1 MIQTENLHLVAVL
14 FPYSRPIVYFSSI
27 FAKTALHKIPIAE
40 QWQLVFAAIALI
52 GIVAWWWWRKPASKT
67 HTTFLEDALQLVD
80 AGILIT
86 DSTGIIIWSNP
97 AAAQLLEIPQ
107 SQLPGQ
113 TAFNSNW
120 QLLQQ
125 NNTLLAANQCFTK
138 ALTSGESVCDIVGI
152 PNNSAVKWL
161 QISITPQR
169 DNTGNLR
176 QLICTLKDITKPLEL
191 ENKLQESQ
199 QQLLSLETTGTEIVK
214 RLITALQNSQD
225 KFQQIAVNLPAVIY
239 QMSWQGGENIAF
251 KFVSGDCY
259 ELCELEPTEILANC
273 NSFMELLHPDDLI
286 SWQEAISDAA
296 NSLQLWK
303 WEGRLITASGQLKW
317 FKAIFQPQPCLG
329 SEIIWDGLFIDI
341 SDQKKAETAFTKQ
354 EQKLALHFQ
363 QTPLAVIEWS
373 LAFEVTEWNPAAERI
388 FGYTRTE
395 ALGQAA
401 ADLIA
406 PEIVKPELNKLWAKM
421 LTNQGWTRNTNEN
434 ITKDGQ
440 IIICEWYNTPLV
452 DETGNLIGV
461 ASLVQDITERKL
473 AEEALRESEAR
484 FRATFEQTAVGVAL
498 VALDG
503 QFLRANQRYCDIV
516 GYSQEELLTIG
527 FYEISH
533 PEDVQITTEAVRWMR
548 LGEMPLDSIQ
558 KRYIRKNGTVVWVN
572 LTLSLVK
579 EKSGEPK
586 YFIAAIVDISRRQ
599 KAEEELR
606 ESQERFRAIAEV
618 TPIPILITSLEDNS
632 LMYANPAL
640 AEALGISLPEMQQQ
654 EIIDFYE
661 NPADRETVLAKFKKD
676 GFVRAQEIRAV
687 KVNGTYFWISLS
699 LQPLKFNGKSALLS
713 AFYDITDRK
722 RASAL
727 LLERSRLSTLAAEIG
742 VALIQSST
750 LPEILH
756 RCTEVME
763 LCLDLSFAGIWT
775 FNKTANLLELQSFT
789 GEQPA
794 TAEFSD
800 RIALGFSMIG
810 FIAQNRQSYITPESS
825 KISNDSSVSSWD
837 DPATFLAGYPLIVE
851 DRLVGV
857 MAILSLVPYSE
868 AARSTLSWVAN
879 ALAVAIDR
887 AWVRQELLS
896 GREALLF
903 QLASQ
908 IRTSLE
914 LNTILETAVHKIRSL
929 LNIDRC
935 VFIWYTFTAKTD
947 ALEIVMEAKNAD
959 LETVMG
965 VYDAK
970 VAGSVLPNLSNL
982 EILRVDNAKT
992 EKNRVLRRFSRRL
1005 GCNSVLALP
1014 IQTRLATS
1022 GGMGSSFAIGI
1033 VGCVHYSGVRP
1044 WSDSEVELL
1053 TAVTAQLAIAID
1065 QAELYA
1071 QSVNAASVAQAKA
1084 EQLASALQELKTT
1097 QAQLIQTEKMSS
1109 LGQLVAGVA
1118 HEINNPI
1125 NFIYANLS
1133 YLEVYSKDLLG
1144 LVEIYQKEVGAPSKT
1159 IQEKLEAMDFEFLGE
1174 DLGKIL
1180 SSMQVGAE
1188 RIRQIVL
1195 SLRNFSRLDEAA
1207 MKFVDLHEGIDNTLL
1222 ILQSRFKPAKH
1233 PGIEVVKEY
1242 GSLPKVE
1249 CYAGQL
1255 NQVFLNIF
1263 SNAIDALELLP
1274 KAGVITV
1281 RTELKQSN
1289 SSVVIR
1295 IIDNGAGMPDAVKLR
1310 IFDPFFTTKP
1320 VGKGTGLGLSIC
1332 YQIVVGQHKG
1342 VLECFTEQGKGTEFC
1357 IEIPIRQR

>member
-1 MIQTENLHLVAVL
+1 MIPTENLHLVAVL
-14 FPYSRPIVYFSSI
+14 FPNSCSIVYFWTI
-27 FAKTALHKIPIAE
+27 FAHTVPVTE
-40 QWQLVFAAIALI
+40 QWQLVLVVIAPI
-52 GIVAWWWWRKPASKT
+52 GLLAWWWSRKLTSPTARLGVS
-67 HTTFLEDALQLVD
+67 LEKALQLVD

-86 DSTGIIIWSNP
+86 DLTGTIVWCNA

-107 SQLPGQ
+107 SQLHGQ
-113 TAFNSNW
+113 KAFNSNW
-120 QLLQQ
+120 QLLQE
-125 NNTLLAANQCFTK
+125 NGTLFRESELILTK
-138 ALTSGESVCDIVGI
+138 AIKNSGLTCNVGI
-152 PNNSAVKWL
+152 PSTFAVKWL
-161 QISITPQR
+161 QINITPQQ
-169 DNTGNLR
+169 NNLI
-176 QLICTLKDITKPLEL
+176 ICSLKDITKHLEI
-191 ENKLQESQ
+191 EIKLRQSQ
-199 QQLLSLETTGTEIVK
+199 QQSLLIETTNNDIFQ
-214 RLITALQNSQD
+214 RLITALQNSQCR
-225 KFQQIAVNLPAVIY
+225 FQQLTGNLPAVIY
-239 QMSWQGGENIAF
+239 QISWQADGKISF
-251 KFVSGDCY
+251 KFVSGQCY
-259 ELCELEPTEILANC
+259 EFWELEPAEILDNY
-273 NSFMELLHPDDLI
+273 NNFIELLHPDDRN
-286 SWQEAISDAA
+286 SWEQAISDAP
-296 NSLQLWK
+296 NTPELWK
-303 WEGRLITASGQLKW
+303 WEGRLITPSGQLKW
-317 FKAIFQPQPCLG
+317 FKAICQPRV
-329 SEIIWDGLFIDI
+329 SSTVEIILEGLFIDI
-341 SDQKKAETAFTKQ
+341 SDQKKAETALTKQ
-354 EQKLALHFQ
+354 KQKLALHFQ

-373 LAFEVTEWNPAAERI
+373 LAFEVTDWNPAAEQI
-388 FGYTRTE
+388 FGYSRTE
-395 ALGQAA
+395 ALGQSA

-406 PEIVKPELNKLWAKM
+406 PEIVKPELNKMWAKL
-421 LTNQGWTRNTNEN
+421 LTSQGWSRSTNEN
-434 ITKDGQ
+434 ITKEGR

-461 ASLVQDITERKL
+461 VSLAQDITERKL

-503 QFLRANQRYCDIV
+503 QFLRANQRYCEIV
-516 GYSQEELLTIG
+516 GYSQEELLTIR
-527 FYEISH
+527 FYDISYL
-533 PEDVQITTEAVRWMR
+533 EDVQITTEAVRRMR
-548 LGEMPLDSIQ
+548 LGEMPVDSIQ
-558 KRYIRKNGTVVWVN
+558 KRYIRKDGTLVWVN
-572 LTLSLVK
+572 LTLSCVR
-579 EKSGEPK
+579 EESGEPK

-599 KAEEELR
+599 KAEEALR

-618 TPIPILITSLEDNS
+618 TPIPILITRLEDDS
-632 LMYANPAL
+632 LLYANPAL
-640 AEALGISLPEMQQQ
+640 AEALGLSWQEMQQQ
-654 EIIDFYE
+654 KTINFYE
-661 NPADRETVLAKFKKD
+661 NPTDRENVLAKFKKD
-676 GFVRAQEIRAV
+676 GFVRAQEIQAV
-687 KVNGTYFWISLS
+687 KIDGTSFWISLS
-699 LQPLKFNGKSALLS
+699 LQTLTFNGNPAILS
-713 AFYDITDRK
+713 AFYDITERK

-742 VALIQSST
+742 VALVQSST
-750 LPEILH
+750 LPEILN

-800 RIALGFSMIG
+800 RISLGFSMIG
-810 FIAQNRQSYITPESS
+810 FIAQNRRSYITPEPS
-825 KISNDSSVSSWD
+825 KISSHYNVSSWD

-851 DRLVGV
+851 DRLIGV
-857 MAILSLVPYSE
+857 MAILSLEPYSE

-879 ALAVAIDR
+879 AIAVAIDR

-914 LNTILETAVHKIRSL
+914 LNTILETAVQKIRSL

-935 VFIWYTFTAKTD
+935 VFIWYTPTLKQN
-947 ALEIVMEAKNAD
+947 ALDIVMEAKNSS
-959 LETVMG
+959 LESLIG
-965 VYDAK
+965 HYEAK
-970 VAGSVLPNLSNL
+970 LARSVLPKLSNL
-982 EILRVDNAKT
+982 EIVRVDNSET
-992 EKNRVLRRFSRRL
+992 EKNRVLRRFCRSL
-1005 GCNSVLALP
+1005 DCTSMLALP

-1084 EQLASALQELKTT
+1084 EQLAAALQELKTT

-1133 YLEVYSKDLLG
+1133 YLEVYSKDLLS
-1144 LVEIYQKEVGAPSKT
+1144 LVEMYQNEVGTPSKE
-1159 IQEKLEAMDFEFLGE
+1159 IEQKLQDMDFDFLGE

-1207 MKFVDLHEGIDNTLL
+1207 MKFVDLHQGIDNTLL

-1242 GSLPKVE
+1242 GCLPKVE

-1263 SNAIDALELLP
+1263 SNAIDALELIQNP
-1274 KAGVITV
+1274 GVITI
-1281 RTELKQSN
+1281 RTELKESN
-1289 SSVVIR
+1289 SSVLIC
-1295 IIDNGAGMPDAVKLR
+1295 IIDNGPGMPDAVKTR

-1342 VLECFTEQGKGTEFC
+1342 SLQCITEEGKGTEFC